1 MSEPLVENWSEV
13 GRMLGEMKNAKLR
26 VDLKILQAASP
37 SMQWSLVWRDA
48 TGKLKDAVIT
58 YGQTATQATER
69 GYALWIKKNQEEN
82 PA

>member
-1 MSEPLVENWSEV
+1 MRHLSFIGLLLLALVSAAQPNKNIKIKTLTAPTNGYTV
-13 GRMLGEMKNAKLR
+13 GVKL
-26 VDLKILQAASP
+26 
-37 SMQWSLVWRDA
+37 
-48 TGKLKDAVIT
+48 TVIT